1 MKKIIAISLLLLSIT
16 VSAQDNVFLNRGF
29 WNPTVTI
36 DAVKAQVDAGNNPTE
51 LNDNNFDPVVYAILQ
66 QAPNEVLE
74 YLVSLKGNDVN
85 KLTHDG
91 RTYIFWA
98 AYAGNDKIMEYF
110 ISKGAKTD
118 ILDDHGLTALNFAAN
133 AGQTNTKVYDVCIAN
148 GADLKKDVNHDGA
161 NALLLAAPNDIRL
174 TGYFIYKG
182 LSDKSV
188 DNNGNGIFNYVAK
201 TGNLEL
207 LKGLIKE
214 GKKGTD
220 QAFIFASQGTRGKTN
235 GIEVYNYLESIGL
248 NPNTK
253 TADNITP
260 LHNVASRSQDLEV
273 INYFIKKGIAV
284 NAADKNGNTPFL
296 NAVSNNSIEV
306 VAALLKQVDTIDYTN
321 KKGQSALMLA
331 VENNTTDVVKL
342 LLSKKASTALVDANG
357 NNLAYYLIN
366 AFSPRTEKDFTAK
379 LQVLEQANFE
389 FTKPQKNGNTLL
401 HLALDKNNVDFLKQI
416 NQFEVDVNTANAE
429 GYTPLHLAA
438 MKATNTTI
446 IRYLLSIGADKKAT
460 TSFEE
465 TAYDLASENEI
476 LIHNKVAL
484 SFLK

>member
-1 MKKIIAISLLLLSIT
+1 MKKIITVCILLLSIS
-16 VSAQDNVFLNRGF
+16 VSAQDNVFLSRGF
-29 WNPTVTI
+29 WNPTITI
-36 DAVKAQVDAGNNPTE
+36 DAVKAQIDAGNNPSE

-66 QAPNEVLE
+66 SAPNEVLE

-98 AYAGNDKIMEYF
+98 AYAGNDKIMEYL

-133 AGQTNTKVYDVCIAN
+133 AGQTNTKVYDICIAN
-148 GADLKKDVNHDGA
+148 GADLKNDVNHDGA

-235 GIEVYNYLESIGL
+235 GLEVYNYLESVGL
-248 NPNTK
+248 NPKTK
-253 TADNITP
+253 TAEGITP
-260 LHNVASRSQDLEV
+260 LHNVASRNKDLEV
-273 INYFIKKGIAV
+273 INYFIEKGNAV
-284 NAADKNGNTPFL
+284 NDADKNGNTPFL
-296 NAVSNNSIEV
+296 NAARGNDVKIV
-306 VAALLKQVDTIDYTN
+306 TALLEQVKAIDYTN

-331 VENNTTDVVKL
+331 IQNNSHEVVKL
-342 LLSKKASTALVDANG
+342 LLAKGAKTANVDSNG
-357 NNLAYYLIN
+357 NNLAYYLIE
-366 AFSPRTEKDFTAK
+366 SYTPRDETNFKNKLQLLESNGFDFT
-379 LQVLEQANFE
+379 
-389 FTKPQKNGNTLL
+389 TPQNNGNTLL
-401 HLALDKNNVDFLKQI
+401 HVALDKNDIDFLKQI
-416 NQFEVDVNTANAE
+416 NQFEVDVNTVNKE
-429 GYTPLHLAA
+429 GYTALHLAA
-438 MKATNTTI
+438 MKGTNTTI
-446 IRYLLSIGADKKAT
+446 IRYLLSIGADKTIK
-460 TSFEE
+460 TSFDESVF
-465 TAYDLASENEI
+465 DLASENEI
-476 LIHNKVAL
+476 LMSNQVAL
-484 SFLK
+484 DFLK